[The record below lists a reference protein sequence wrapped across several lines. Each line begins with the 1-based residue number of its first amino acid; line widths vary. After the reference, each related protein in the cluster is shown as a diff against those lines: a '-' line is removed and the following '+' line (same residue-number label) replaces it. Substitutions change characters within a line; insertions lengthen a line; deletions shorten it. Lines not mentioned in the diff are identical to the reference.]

1 MTDES
6 TGGGELAPRPPE
18 DVEPASSALTPAPSG
33 EQRGV
38 ERFSAGP
45 RTHAVELT
53 EERSAQIVRQSAS
66 ARSLVFLAFLLIA
79 IFIPVYWF
87 YENGIPALGTDGRLT
102 KEADVQ
108 YVTDVSRG
116 YELYIANC
124 ARCHGEDGQG
134 GIGPPLNDQAKL
146 YNSLTADGQPGT
158 GHLNPNYIDNVLTVG
173 GRYVCGDPNSLMAAW
188 LEPNGPLNY
197 RQVEE
202 LIAWLTASNEIVFE
216 YDPAAHGVV
225 EAEAPASPMAVA
237 GWRDPNWQPAPGA
250 TPPPACW
257 RNPSGVI
264 GGSAPAAPA
273 PAASPGAGGSPGPAP
288 GASAP
293 PVEGGT
299 ADAPRVI
306 ALQATADLRFKDP
319 AGNVVTQIEV
329 SAGETIQFE
338 IDNTAG
344 FEHNFWIGSPDQLAA
359 PNATTDAGIPAW
371 TSGVQTLT
379 WTAGGDGLQFAC
391 TVPGHYSTMN
401 GSIVVQG

>member
-1 MTDES
+1 MSDE
-6 TGGGELAPRPPE
+6 TGGSQLAPR
-18 DVEPASSALTPAPSG
+18 EPDDLEPGSSALTPTPPG
-33 EQRGV
+33 ERREV

-45 RTHAVELT
+45 RAHAVGLT

-66 ARSLVFLAFLLIA
+66 ARSVVFLAILLIA

-87 YENGIPALGTDGRLT
+87 YENGIPALGTDGRLG
-102 KEADVQ
+102 KEAEVQ

-146 YNSLTADGQPGT
+146 YNAVTPDLQAGT
-158 GHLNPNYIDNVLTVG
+158 GHLNPNYISNVLTVG

-188 LEPNGPLNY
+188 REPNGPLNY

-202 LIAWLTASNEIVFE
+202 LIAWLTASHDVVFE
-216 YDPAAHGVV
+216 YDPAAHG
-225 EAEAPASPMAVA
+225 EGGAEATAAPVAVA
-237 GWRDPNWQPAPGA
+237 GWRDPDWQPAPGA

-264 GGSAPAAPA
+264 GGSAPAAAAAAPA
-273 PAASPGAGGSPGPAP
+273 EPAASAAP
-288 GASAP
+288 I
-293 PVEGGT
+293 EGGT
-299 ADAPRVI
+299 ADAPRIVKLT
-306 ALQATADLRFKDP
+306 AAADLRFKDE
-319 AGNVVTQIEV
+319 AGNPVAQLDVA
-329 SAGETIQFE
+329 AGETVQFE

-344 FEHNFWIGSPDQLAA
+344 FEHNFWIGTPDELAV
-359 PNATTDAGIPAW
+359 PNGTTDVGLPAW

-401 GSIVVQG
+401 GAVVVQG